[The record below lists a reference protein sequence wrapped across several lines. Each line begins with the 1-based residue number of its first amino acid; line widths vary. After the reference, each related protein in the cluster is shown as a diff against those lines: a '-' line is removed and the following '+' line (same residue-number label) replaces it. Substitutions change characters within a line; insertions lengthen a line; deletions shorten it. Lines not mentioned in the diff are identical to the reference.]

1 MSPNDVQTLMT
12 LLQRLQREVDE
23 LKVEI
28 ERLEK
33 KLKEYESNYWIL
45 AARRS
50 IRIWPDE

>member
-12 LLQRLQREVDE
+12 LLRKLQREVDE

-33 KLKEYESNYWIL
+33 KLEQYESAN
-45 AARRS
+45 
-50 IRIWPDE
+50 RI

>member
-12 LLQRLQREVDE
+12 LLRKLQKEVDE

-33 KLKEYESNYWIL
+33 KLKQYESKK
-45 AARRS
+45 
-50 IRIWPDE
+50 